1 MVAEGHGIVVTADD
15 HLNRGTGAW
24 RKLEAHFPVAIADV
38 VSPTERPRNAGVS
51 VAIRDR
57 HKRGARQKVPVVAG
71 HEVQA
76 GSLKSR
82 LADNAH
88 VPSGQIV

>member
-38 VSPTERPRNAGVS
+38 VSPTERPLDAGVG
-51 VAIRDR
+51 VAMRDPHETR
-57 HKRGARQKVPVVAG
+57 ARQEVPVVAG